1 MWSRWRGAEILAE
14 IAIEVLDDSPATR
27 AGLRELMIEV
37 VTAGASVHF
46 IHPLLPQEADAFW
59 DGSLAAAARGERI
72 ILGAWDGELLA
83 GTVTLQLLCPP
94 NQPHRGE
101 IAKMMTRLTHR
112 GRGLGTA
119 LLRAAEALAARH
131 KRNLLVLDTARDEG
145 ASGFYEKQGYI
156 LAGEIPDY
164 AFRPH
169 GLLTATMIYW
179 KRITDPEMAK
189 P

>member
-1 MWSRWRGAEILAE
+1 MAG
-14 IAIEVLDDSPATR
+14 IAIKVLDDVPAART
-27 AGLRELMIEV
+27 GLRDLMMEV
-37 VTAGASVHF
+37 VADGASVHF
-46 IHPLLPQEADAFW
+46 MHPLQPCDADAFW

-101 IAKMMTRLTHR
+101 IAKMMTRLSHR

-119 LLRAAEALAARH
+119 LLHAAETLAAQY
-131 KRNLLVLDTARDEG
+131 KRSLLMLDTARDEG
-145 ASGFYEKQGYI
+145 ASGFYERHGYI

-169 GLLTATMIYW
+169 GSLTATMIYW
-179 KRITDPEMAK
+179 KRIPEALPERVK
-189 P
+189 S